1 MVSTAIEKAALSAA
15 STAYNAN
22 LDLASKFVA
31 KMVMDVITK
40 LGAGNLQEGLAA
52 AYPELVAKHSYV
64 HANVAL
70 ELYQSMRGA
79 AGMNDGHT
87 VSLNYD
93 SLYQMATGFARADL
107 EDIVDWQDADSVTQ
121 QLQGSIVKDCGT
133 VADRVLLSW
142 ARRDP
147 AKPKWALV
155 PEPGACAWCNMIASR
170 GFVYSS
176 ESTLAPVRHPNC
188 RCESVVSFSKHP
200 QVPGYD
206 PEALRATY
214 RKALSNASGDN
225 AHDERNDMLRQMNT
239 DAGYWRNKYQL
250 RLKHDADDSSSA

>member
-22 LDLASKFVA
+22 LDLASKSVA
-31 KMVMDVITK
+31 KMVMDVVTK
-40 LGAGNLQEGLAA
+40 LGAGNLQEGLEA
-52 AYPELVAKHSYV
+52 AYPELVAQHSYV

-70 ELYQSMRGA
+70 ELYQNMRDA

-87 VSLNYD
+87 VEISYD
-93 SLYQMATGFARADL
+93 SLYKMATGFARADL
-107 EDIVDWQDADSVTQ
+107 EDIVDWADTDGVTQ

-133 VADRVLLSW
+133 IADRTLLSW
-142 ARRDP
+142 ARHDP

-170 GFVYSS
+170 GFVYST
-176 ESTLAPVRHPNC
+176 EKTLAPVRHPNC

-200 QVPGYD
+200 KVSGYD
-206 PEALRATY
+206 PEALRETY
-214 RKALSNASGDN
+214 RKALSNASGDD
-225 AHDERNDMLRQMNT
+225 AHDERNDMLRQMNK
-239 DAGYWRNKYQL
+239 DSGYWRNKYQL
-250 RLKHDADDSSSA
+250 KLKNDAGDASTT